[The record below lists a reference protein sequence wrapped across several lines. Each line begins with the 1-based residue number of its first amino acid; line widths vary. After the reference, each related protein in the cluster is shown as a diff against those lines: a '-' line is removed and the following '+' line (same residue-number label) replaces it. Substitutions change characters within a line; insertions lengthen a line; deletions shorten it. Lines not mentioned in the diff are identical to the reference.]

1 MKGKVFFNLS
11 FLAFFAWTPFV
22 FTATANA
29 YEVRTSS
36 LLVEADA
43 GRVLLSENATDRRY
57 PASLTKMMTLYMVF
71 DALERGEIKMDQLLP
86 VSRKASRQPRSR
98 MGLKEGTTISVE
110 NAIFAMISKSANDA
124 AVVVAEALAGSEEQF
139 ADKMTRVARELGMK
153 STRFKNAS
161 GLHHKDQV
169 TTAQDMV
176 VLSEALIDHFPEY
189 YKLFSVR
196 GFRYG
201 RRYYGNHNL
210 VARFYKGGDGLKTGY
225 VDAAG
230 YHVVGSAKRGGKR
243 LIGVIMGRNSVR
255 ERDRHM
261 FRLLDFG
268 FQKLGSAQSSGN
280 GEEAAALFA
289 GERHAV
295 SPSSEAEYR
304 RIRIEARR
312 LSEELDGI
320 TGIADVLSAKRRESV
335 VKKAIVDWGQTKT
348 RSKKSSKH

>member
-1 MKGKVFFNLS
+1 MKRIAIICAFSLMLS
-11 FLAFFAWTPFV
+11 VSHSAR
-22 FTATANA
+22 A
-29 YEVRTSS
+29 YYDRTSS
-36 LLVEADA
+36 LLVESDS
-43 GRVLLSENATDRRY
+43 GRVLVSENATDKRY
-57 PASLTKMMTLYMVF
+57 PASLTKMMTLYMAF

-86 VSRKASRQPRSR
+86 VSRKAARQPRSR
-98 MGLKEGTTISVE
+98 MGLKAGTTISVE

-153 STRFKNAS
+153 NTRFKNAS

-176 VLSEALIDHFPEY
+176 VLSKALIEHFPEY

-225 VDAAG
+225 VDASG
-230 YHVVGSAKRGGKR
+230 YHVVGSAKRNDKR
-243 LIGVIMGRNSVR
+243 LIGVILGRNSVR

-268 FQKLGSAQSSGN
+268 FRELSKSKAEKSAEPSSLFSEEVPNFSPGSA
-280 GEEAAALFA
+280 E
-289 GERHAV
+289 
-295 SPSSEAEYR
+295 EYR

-312 LSEELDGI
+312 LSEELDS
-320 TGIADVLSAKRRESV
+320 IANISDSLSHEHKKSV
-335 VKKAIVDWGQTKT
+335 IKKAIVDWG
-348 RSKKSSKH
+348 KKKKRR

>member
-1 MKGKVFFNLS
+1 MKRIAIICAFSLMLS
-11 FLAFFAWTPFV
+11 VSHSAR
-22 FTATANA
+22 A
-29 YEVRTSS
+29 YYDRTSS
-36 LLVEADA
+36 LLVESDS
-43 GRVLLSENATDRRY
+43 GRVLVSENATDKRY
-57 PASLTKMMTLYMVF
+57 PASLTKMMTLYMAF

-86 VSRKASRQPRSR
+86 VSRKAARQPRSR
-98 MGLKEGTTISVE
+98 MGLKAGTTISVE

-153 STRFKNAS
+153 NTRFKNAS

-176 VLSEALIDHFPEY
+176 VLSKALIEHFPEY

-225 VDAAG
+225 VDASG
-230 YHVVGSAKRGGKR
+230 YHVVGSAKRNGKR
-243 LIGVIMGRNSVR
+243 LIGGVLGRNSVR

-268 FQKLGSAQSSGN
+268 FRELSKSKAEKSAEPSSLFSEEVPNFSPGSA
-280 GEEAAALFA
+280 E
-289 GERHAV
+289 
-295 SPSSEAEYR
+295 EYR

-312 LSEELDGI
+312 LSEELDS
-320 TGIADVLSAKRRESV
+320 IANISDSLSHEHKKSV
-335 VKKAIVDWGQTKT
+335 IKKAIVDWG
-348 RSKKSSKH
+348 KKKKRR

>member
-1 MKGKVFFNLS
+1 MKRIAIICAFSLMLS
-11 FLAFFAWTPFV
+11 VSHSAR
-22 FTATANA
+22 A
-29 YEVRTSS
+29 YYDRTSS
-36 LLVEADA
+36 LLVESDS
-43 GRVLLSENATDRRY
+43 GRVLVSENATDKRY
-57 PASLTKMMTLYMVF
+57 PASLTKMMTLYMAF

-86 VSRKASRQPRSR
+86 VSRKAARQPRSR
-98 MGLKEGTTISVE
+98 MGLKAGTTISVE

-153 STRFKNAS
+153 NTRFKNAS

-176 VLSEALIDHFPEY
+176 VLSKALIEHFPEY

-225 VDAAG
+225 VDASG
-230 YHVVGSAKRGGKR
+230 YHVVGAAKRNGKR
-243 LIGVIMGRNSVR
+243 LIGVILGRNSVR

-268 FQKLGSAQSSGN
+268 FRELSKSKAEKSAEPSSLFSEEVPNFSPGSA
-280 GEEAAALFA
+280 E
-289 GERHAV
+289 
-295 SPSSEAEYR
+295 EYR

-312 LSEELDGI
+312 LSEELDS
-320 TGIADVLSAKRRESV
+320 IANISDSLSHEHKKSV
-335 VKKAIVDWGQTKT
+335 IKKAIVDWG
-348 RSKKSSKH
+348 KKKKRR

>member
-1 MKGKVFFNLS
+1 MLS
-11 FLAFFAWTPFV
+11 VSHSAR
-22 FTATANA
+22 A
-29 YEVRTSS
+29 YYDRTSS
-36 LLVEADA
+36 LLVESDS
-43 GRVLLSENATDRRY
+43 GRVLVSENATDKRY
-57 PASLTKMMTLYMVF
+57 PASLTKMMTLYMAF

-86 VSRKASRQPRSR
+86 VSRKAARQPRSR
-98 MGLKEGTTISVE
+98 MGLKAGTTISVE

-153 STRFKNAS
+153 NTRFKNAS

-176 VLSEALIDHFPEY
+176 VLSKALIEHFPEY

-225 VDAAG
+225 VDASG
-230 YHVVGSAKRGGKR
+230 YHVVGSAKRNGKR
-243 LIGVIMGRNSVR
+243 LIGVVLGRNSVR

-268 FQKLGSAQSSGN
+268 FRELSKSKAEKSAEPSSLFSEEVPNFSPGSA
-280 GEEAAALFA
+280 E
-289 GERHAV
+289 
-295 SPSSEAEYR
+295 EYR

-312 LSEELDGI
+312 LSEELDS
-320 TGIADVLSAKRRESV
+320 IANISDSLSHEHKKSV
-335 VKKAIVDWGQTKT
+335 IKKAIVDWG
-348 RSKKSSKH
+348 KKKKRR

>member
-1 MKGKVFFNLS
+1 MKRIAIICAFSLMLS
-11 FLAFFAWTPFV
+11 VSHSAR
-22 FTATANA
+22 A
-29 YEVRTSS
+29 YYDRTSS
-36 LLVEADA
+36 LLVESDS
-43 GRVLLSENATDRRY
+43 GRVLVSENATDKRY
-57 PASLTKMMTLYMVF
+57 PASLTKMMTLYMAF

-86 VSRKASRQPRSR
+86 VSRKAARQPRSR
-98 MGLKEGTTISVE
+98 MGLKAGTTISVE

-153 STRFKNAS
+153 NTRFKNAS

-176 VLSEALIDHFPEY
+176 VLSKALIEHFPEY

-210 VARFYKGGDGLKTGY
+210 VVRFYKGGDGLKTGY
-225 VDAAG
+225 VDASG
-230 YHVVGSAKRGGKR
+230 YHVVGSAKRNGKR
-243 LIGVIMGRNSVR
+243 LIGVILGRNSVR

-268 FQKLGSAQSSGN
+268 FRELSKSKAEKSAEPSSLFSEEVPNFSPGSA
-280 GEEAAALFA
+280 E
-289 GERHAV
+289 
-295 SPSSEAEYR
+295 EYR

-312 LSEELDGI
+312 LSEELDS
-320 TGIADVLSAKRRESV
+320 IANISDSLSHEHKKSV
-335 VKKAIVDWGQTKT
+335 IKKAIVDWG
-348 RSKKSSKH
+348 KKKKRR

>member
-1 MKGKVFFNLS
+1 MKRIAIICAFSLMLS
-11 FLAFFAWTPFV
+11 VSHSAR
-22 FTATANA
+22 A
-29 YEVRTSS
+29 YYDRTSS
-36 LLVEADA
+36 LLVESDS
-43 GRVLLSENATDRRY
+43 GRVLVSENATDKRY
-57 PASLTKMMTLYMVF
+57 PASLTKMMTLYMAF

-86 VSRKASRQPRSR
+86 VSRKAARQPRSR
-98 MGLKEGTTISVE
+98 MGLKAGTTISVE

-153 STRFKNAS
+153 NTRFKNAS

-176 VLSEALIDHFPEY
+176 VLSKALIEHFPEY

-225 VDAAG
+225 VDASG
-230 YHVVGSAKRGGKR
+230 YHVVGSAKRNGKR
-243 LIGVIMGRNSVR
+243 LIGVVLGRNSVR

-268 FQKLGSAQSSGN
+268 FRELSKSKAEKSAEPSSLFSEEVPNFSPGSA
-280 GEEAAALFA
+280 E
-289 GERHAV
+289 
-295 SPSSEAEYR
+295 EYR

-312 LSEELDGI
+312 LSEELDS
-320 TGIADVLSAKRRESV
+320 IANISDSLSHEHKKSV
-335 VKKAIVDWGQTKT
+335 IKKAIVDWG
-348 RSKKSSKH
+348 KKKKRR